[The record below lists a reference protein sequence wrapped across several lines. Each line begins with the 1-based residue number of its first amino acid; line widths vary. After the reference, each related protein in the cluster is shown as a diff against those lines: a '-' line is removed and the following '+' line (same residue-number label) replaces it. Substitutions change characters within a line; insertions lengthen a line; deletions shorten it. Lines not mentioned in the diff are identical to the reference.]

1 MMSALSYFLGLK
13 ELKLGAPD
21 TLKALFS
28 VGFSVVVV
36 VVEKAGIKPSRSSG
50 AGLMVCMALVLQP
63 LCNEILELL
72 SRRFSHGVH
81 LKGSICLLNL
91 RILAE

>member
-1 MMSALSYFLGLK
+1 MISALSYFLGLK

-36 VVEKAGIKPSRSSG
+36 VVEKAGMKPSRSSG
-50 AGLMVCMALVLQP
+50 AGFDGLYGTGFATTL
-63 LCNEILELL
+63 
-72 SRRFSHGVH
+72 
-81 LKGSICLLNL
+81 
-91 RILAE
+91 